1 MLNDLAEAIRRWT
14 GKKTHIHIGLPAR
27 LPVDLTL
34 VVAPTQR
41 WSRVAGAVAD
51 DLHGKHP
58 IEATPYLAGRSICA
72 GGTTEEF
79 S

>member
-1 MLNDLAEAIRRWT
+1 MKSSKGLIS
-14 GKKTHIHIGLPAR
+14 HIGLPAR
-27 LPVDLTL
+27 LPVNLAL

-72 GGTTEEF
+72 GRNHGGIQLAGF